1 MDIED
6 LRGMGELGKVYEDGL
21 NEIVNKCPV
30 CHHII
35 AAIGV
40 LDYELDNA
48 LERRLIYYCPN
59 QDCQELFIV
68 YYRRES
74 RNYTYEKY
82 KVEPINIESMLFDK
96 IVVEFSTDFIEI
108 YNQSYKAE
116 QLGLMQICGIGYR
129 KALEF
134 LIKDYLIKQVKAQN
148 IDEIKKMFI
157 GKCIDQ
163 YIQDDNIKQI
173 AKRAIWLG
181 NDETHYERRWLDKD
195 INDLKELINITIYWI
210 TMTEK
215 TKAVLQSMPNAK

>member
-21 NEIVNKCPV
+21 DEIVNKCPI

-40 LDYELDNA
+40 LDYELENA

-74 RNYTYEKY
+74 ANYRYKKY
-82 KVEPINIESMLFDK
+82 KVEPINIETKLFDK
-96 IVVEFSTDFIEI
+96 IVVEFSVDFIEI

-116 QLGLMQICGIGYR
+116 QLGLMQICGMGYR

-134 LIKDYLIKQVKAQN
+134 LIKDYLIKQLGLEEVDQIRKMN
-148 IDEIKKMFI
+148 IST
-157 GKCIDQ
+157 CIQ
-163 YIQDDNIKQI
+163 KYIQSEKIKEISQ
-173 AKRAIWLG
+173 RAVWLG
-181 NDETHYERRWLDKD
+181 NDETHYERKWLNKD
-195 INDLKELINITIYWI
+195 VNDLKDLINITVYWI
-210 TMTEK
+210 MMEES
-215 TKAVLQSMPNAK
+215 TKAVLQEMSR